1 MKAVHARILDARDR
15 NEPDPPKLTERQV
28 DILSSLARGYTNRDI
43 ALQLGLKL
51 SGVRVHIDAILLK
64 LGAATRTEAV
74 AIALRKH
81 LLKP

>member
-15 NEPDPPKLTERQV
+15 DEPDPPKLTERQV

-74 AIALRKH
+74 AIALRKY